1 MVPQYVLLPRVAA
14 LVVISSVSFLRM
26 AVKSVSP
33 CLRELL
39 WRWINLPA
47 SGCLS
52 SSSSS
57 LTSCGIKR
65 QRRFHTGLFG
75 SSSWSGSFLGF
86 NKEDE
91 SASCTMEKVL
101 SNWALHNPGIH
112 TTERR

>member
-1 MVPQYVLLPRVAA
+1 
-14 LVVISSVSFLRM
+14 
-26 AVKSVSP
+26 
-33 CLRELL
+33 
-39 WRWINLPA
+39 
-47 SGCLS
+47 
-52 SSSSS
+52 
-57 LTSCGIKR
+57 
-65 QRRFHTGLFG
+65 LFG